1 MKNLLI
7 ILGIFFTF
15 SGTIL
20 AEEKNTVATVLLV
33 KGEVR
38 VKEANGKLSKV
49 VTNQSL
55 EKGVELISSAKS
67 FAKIIFIDKST
78 LNLGPSSSIF
88 IQEFQAKKAG
98 IINLIKGQIRS
109 QVTKD
114 FMEMSDKEKSKLY
127 IKTKTAA
134 MGIRGTDFQVN
145 YNPANQN
152 SSLIVFEGNVAMAH
166 IDRLKQ
172 DQVFSQDNLETLV
185 TSNFA
190 VQVRQGQISAV
201 NLNISDKALVPT
213 KLAPKQLDALK
224 ENPTGLD
231 EQSSGKKQYRDVIP
245 PGVNSEVFVNPSIE
259 GQKIETKDA
268 AGYYNEKTREF
279 KPAAGSIVD
288 LKTVN
293 IISPPNDA
301 PFDQA
306 TKTFIVTENY
316 GKIDQGTG
324 KFEAPKGYELT
335 NEGQFKPTT
344 DQQAK
349 RPGETTKINQQ
360 DNIVRPTEE
369 VKPIIPVVNP
379 IPENK
384 PMPGIIIPPP
394 TKIEGTYPPKR
405 ERPPTIG
412 TPPKPVDTTL
422 PTNTGGSGSGGAGTI
437 DTGNRETSGN
447 PIEY

>member
-1 MKNLLI
+1 MQKLLI
-7 ILGIFFTF
+7 ILGISFAFL
-15 SGTIL
+15 GAVL
-20 AEEKNTVATVLLV
+20 AEEKTTVATVLLV
-33 KGEVR
+33 KGDVR
-38 VKEANGKLSKV
+38 VKDVNGKVSKV

-55 EKGVELISSAKS
+55 EKGTELISSAKS

-78 LNLGPSSSIF
+78 LNLGPSSSIV

-98 IINLIKGQIRS
+98 IINLIQGQIRS

-185 TSNFA
+185 TSNLA

-213 KLAPKQLDALK
+213 KLAPKQLEALK

-231 EQSSGKKQYRDVIP
+231 EQSSGKKKYRDVIP
-245 PGVNSEVFVNPSIE
+245 PGVNSEVFVNPSVE
-259 GQKIETKDA
+259 AQKIETKDA
-268 AGYYNEKTREF
+268 AGFYNEKTREF

-293 IISPPNDA
+293 IISPPSDA
-301 PFDQA
+301 PFDRA
-306 TKTFIVTENY
+306 TKTFVVTENY
-316 GKIDQGTG
+316 GKIDQATG

-335 NEGQFKPTT
+335 NEGQFKPTA

-349 RPGETTKINQQ
+349 RPGEPTKIAPKNTTVKP
-360 DNIVRPTEE
+360 IEE
-369 VKPIIPVVNP
+369 VKPLIPLVNP
-379 IPENK
+379 VPETK
-384 PMPGIIIPPP
+384 PMPGTIIPPP

-405 ERPPTIG
+405 EQPPIG
-412 TPPKPVDTTL
+412 TPPKPVDTTQ
-422 PTNTGGSGSGGAGTI
+422 PVNTGGTGTGANGT
-437 DTGNRETSGN
+437 GPVETPYPPRN
-447 PIEY
+447 